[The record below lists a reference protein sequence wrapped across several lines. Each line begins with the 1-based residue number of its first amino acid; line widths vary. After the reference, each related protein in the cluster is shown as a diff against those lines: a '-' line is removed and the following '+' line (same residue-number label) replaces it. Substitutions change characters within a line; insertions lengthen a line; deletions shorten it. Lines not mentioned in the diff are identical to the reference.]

1 MKRFSMILLP
11 AFLCIFFLSG
21 CAGSLRVQLP
31 PLPTPHAAEEAEEVT
46 MDLPAEIP
54 SEDHEDPFTLTQTEE
69 VGSLVETA
77 SGVQEETGEIPGAEA
92 QILEDSEPAPEA
104 MPEPTPEDPNI
115 PHMYMDGATYPESM
129 TQGGIA
135 QLLGD
140 IYTDKGVIALVRGCI
155 VDENGTNVQQCNFFP
170 YEPHFSLA
178 GTVNAKLVFGQLQP
192 GSYRY
197 VVTAIAE
204 NNSYSN
210 GEEVLIDHP
219 FEIYY
224 P

>member
-1 MKRFSMILLP
+1 MKRFMMILLT
-11 AFLCIFFLSG
+11 AFMCMILLTG
-21 CAGSLRVQLP
+21 CAGSLRPQLP
-31 PLPTPHAAEEAEEVT
+31 PLPTPHDAEEAEEVT
-46 MDLPAEIP
+46 IDLPAEIP
-54 SEDHEDPFTLTQTEE
+54 SEAAEEPLSETLTEDDVFSVDTDSDSSAEISQGQYGDAQFPKDPEE
-69 VGSLVETA
+69 N
-77 SGVQEETGEIPGAEA
+77 AE
-92 QILEDSEPAPEA
+92 P

-115 PHMYMDGATYPESM
+115 PHLFIDGATYPENM

-135 QLLGD
+135 QLLGE

-155 VDENGTNVQQCNFFP
+155 LDENGTAVQQCNDFP
-170 YEPHFSLA
+170 YEPRYSLA

-192 GSYRY
+192 GHYRY

-204 NNSYSN
+204 YNSYSN

>member
-1 MKRFSMILLP
+1 MKRFSMILIP
-11 AFLCIFFLSG
+11 AFLCVFLLAG
-21 CAGSLRVQLP
+21 CAGSMRVQLP
-31 PLPTPHAAEEAEEVT
+31 PLPTPHADVEAEEVT
-46 MDLPAEIP
+46 MDLPAEMP
-54 SEDHEDPFTLTQTEE
+54 PEVHGDAFPAFQTEE
-69 VGSLVETA
+69 EGAPAEPA
-77 SGVQEETGEIPGAEA
+77 SGVPEENGEIPGSEV
-92 QILEDSEPAPEA
+92 QSPEVFEPAPEV

-135 QLLGD
+135 QLLGE

>member
-1 MKRFSMILLP
+1 MKRFSMILLT
-11 AFLCIFFLSG
+11 AFLCVFLLTG
-21 CAGSLRVQLP
+21 CAGSLRPQLP
-31 PLPTPHAAEEAEEVT
+31 PLPTPRAAEEAEEVT
-46 MDLPAEIP
+46 MDLPVELP
-54 SEDHEDPFTLTQTEE
+54 SEDQEDTFSITQTAEE
-69 VGSLVETA
+69 A
-77 SGVQEETGEIPGAEA
+77 SSPEAIPGVSEETGRIPTVEA
-92 QILEDSEPAPEA
+92 QVPEDSEPAPEA
-104 MPEPTPEDPNI
+104 IPEPTPEDPNI

-135 QLLGD
+135 QLLGE

-170 YEPHFSLA
+170 YEPSFSLA